1 MAHPKVARTFIA
13 GKDGPAVTK
22 WGYDNYVD
30 ALFFSISPNTFDI
43 AVEKKKKRSIDPRKK
58 IIVFFLLHF
67 FLISSFS
74 FLFLLL

>member
-22 WGYDNYVD
+22 WEYDNYVD

-43 AVEKKKKRSIDPRKK
+43 AVEKKKKEASTHERK
-58 IIVFFLLHF
+58 
-67 FLISSFS
+67 SSFFS
-74 FLFLLL
+74 SCIFF